1 MSWSR
6 DKCNNIPVLFFIIT
20 FFLFLCFMISLSGC
34 RDVDP
39 ADQRDQDLSGTKV
52 PVKVGVISDLKKS
65 NLELVKGMKL
75 RLDLLNKASSKT
87 QQEFHIQPQASNAS
101 GQEALKLCQGL
112 VKQPSAGA
120 AITKLTH
127 KASMPSAV
135 LLEYFGLIH
144 LSATSSQPDIM
155 DQGFSRIFRIV
166 PNDKTEVKMLAAICQ
181 QKGIKNVAIYQINNE
196 YGRRLANV
204 FEKAAP
210 KNGIK
215 VIDRRKYDNYSQAYH
230 YKQTIKDWK
239 EYYQVEAILALG
251 QPGQVVPFLRMLQQK
266 GLQATILGTSTLDS
280 PLIIK
285 NLNQD
290 NLIVCTAYNPHS
302 QNSEVQKFVAAYSKR
317 HGSLPGSQAAIGFD
331 SMGLL
336 VWAINKSGSAAPGD
350 IARIFR
356 KNIYQGVTGNMHFN
370 QKGEREPSRL
380 VFKQIDQGQ
389 TAYFEVNI
397 P

>member
-1 MSWSR
+1 
-6 DKCNNIPVLFFIIT
+6 
-20 FFLFLCFMISLSGC
+20 MISLSGC

-39 ADQRDQDLSGTKV
+39 VEQRDQDLSGTKV
-52 PVKVGVISDLKKS
+52 SVKVGVISDVNKN

-75 RLDLLNKASSKT
+75 RLELLNQSNSKGR
-87 QQEFHIQPQASNAS
+87 QEFHIQNQVSNAS
-101 GQEALKLCQGL
+101 GQEALKFCQGL

-120 AITKLTH
+120 AITKLH
-127 KASMPSAV
+127 KAGMPSAV

-144 LSATSSQPDIM
+144 LSVSSSQPDIM
-155 DQGFSRIFRIV
+155 NLGLTRIFRIV

-210 KNGIK
+210 KKGIK

-230 YKQTIKDWK
+230 YTQTIKDWK
-239 EYYQVEAILALG
+239 EYYRVEAILVLG
-251 QPGQVVPFLRMLQQK
+251 QPDQVAPFLRMVRQK

-280 PLIIK
+280 PLII
-285 NLNQD
+285 NSLNQD
-290 NLIVCTAYNPHS
+290 NIIVCTAYNPQA
-302 QNSEVQKFVAAYSKR
+302 QNSEIKKFVATYSKR

-336 VWAINKSGSAAPGD
+336 TWAINKSGSAAPGD
-350 IARIFR
+350 IARIFQ
-356 KNIYQGVTGNMHFN
+356 KNIYKGVTGRISFN
-370 QKGEREPSRL
+370 QKGEREPLAL
-380 VFKQIDQGQ
+380 VFKQIDHGQ
-389 TAYFEVNI
+389 TKYFEVKI